1 MAIENVQQLLT
12 EQLGKNRCDVI
23 TTTAMTGKDYYAVH
37 FVTESVI
44 ASIAA
49 SNIQT
54 GTSNIMKIL
63 KLGQSLGGSNA
74 PSGAAAFENL
84 YSLDF
89 DGVDDYLTCG
99 DSDVLTPNSSGAN
112 RGFSISFW
120 VLPSVTGGEMIISKS
135 GFWNAGARR
144 YEYAVLT
151 QFATKPR

>member
-54 GTSNIMKIL
+54 GAGSLAASLHTAMVAGTTLFLNVTAITLTSGL
-63 KLGQSLGGSNA
+63 
-74 PSGAAAFENL
+74 
-84 YSLDF
+84 
-89 DGVDDYLTCG
+89 
-99 DSDVLTPNSSGAN
+99 
-112 RGFSISFW
+112 
-120 VLPSVTGGEMIISKS
+120 
-135 GFWNAGARR
+135 
-144 YEYAVLT
+144 AVCYYD
-151 QFATKPR
+151 QVI